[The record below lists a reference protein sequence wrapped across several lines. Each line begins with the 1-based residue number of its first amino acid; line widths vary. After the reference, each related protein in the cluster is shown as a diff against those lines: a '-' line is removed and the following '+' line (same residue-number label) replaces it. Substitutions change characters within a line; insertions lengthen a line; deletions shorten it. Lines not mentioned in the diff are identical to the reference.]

1 LRIIMGFQLVKPVL
15 TRQPLAELYS
25 VSPAVKQRLR
35 EIFDTEDPEQAVR
48 QIISG
53 VRQGGDVA
61 LVDYTLKI
69 DGVNLTS
76 LEISREQV
84 SNAYR
89 EVSQELVSAL
99 KLAAERVERFHN
111 MQKDNLH
118 KEFSV
123 QGLGQLIRPL
133 ERVGVYVPGGTAS
146 YPSTVLMTAIPAKV
160 AGVKEVIL
168 VTPPSGGFVPPATL
182 VAADIAGVDRIYS
195 VGGAQAIAALAFGT
209 ESIPRVDKI
218 CGPGNIFV
226 TMAKKLV
233 YGVVAIDGLQGPSEV
248 LIIADETANPKY
260 CALDLLAQAEHDPL
274 ASAILVTT
282 SQQLAYEVDKE
293 VEQQLKG
300 LERRAI
306 AAESLE
312 NKGLIAVVASVDE
325 AIELANLYAP
335 EHLSLMVDKADTYID
350 KITNAGCI
358 FVGEET
364 TVAFGDYVAGP
375 SHALPTGGTA
385 RFSSPLNVADF
396 IKFTSLISIDEASLQ
411 QLGKVTSVI
420 ARAEGLE
427 AHAHAVEERL
437 KGSE

>member
-1 LRIIMGFQLVKPVL
+1 LKVIKGFPLAQSLL
-15 TRQPLAELYS
+15 ARQPLAELYS
-25 VSPAVKQRLR
+25 VSTAVKQRIN
-35 EIFDTEDPEQAVR
+35 EMFGTEDPEQAVR

-53 VRQGGDVA
+53 VRQGGDTA

-69 DGVNLTS
+69 DGVKLTS
-76 LEISREQV
+76 LEVSREQV
-84 SNAYR
+84 NNAYQK
-89 EVSQELVSAL
+89 VNQELVSAL
-99 KLAAERVERFHN
+99 KLAAERIRSFHN
-111 MQKDNLH
+111 IQKDNFH
-118 KEFSV
+118 REFSV
-123 QGLGQLIRPL
+123 RGLGQLLRPL

-160 AGVKEVIL
+160 AGVKRVIL
-168 VTPPSGGFVPPATL
+168 VTPPSRGLVPPATL
-182 VAADIAGVDRIYS
+182 VAADIAGVDRIFG

-209 ESIPRVDKI
+209 ESVPKVDKI

-226 TMAKKLV
+226 TLAKKLV

-282 SQQLAYEVDKE
+282 SQQLAAEVAQE
-293 VEQQLKG
+293 VEQQLKN

-306 AAESLE
+306 AAESLG
-312 NKGLIAVVASVDE
+312 NRGMIAVVASVDE

-335 EHLSLMVDKADTYID
+335 EHLCLMVDRADTYID

-358 FVGEET
+358 FVGEKA
-364 TVAFGDYVAGP
+364 TVALGDYVAGP

-396 IKFTSLISIDEASLQ
+396 IKFTSLVSIDEADLP

-437 KGSE
+437 KGSK